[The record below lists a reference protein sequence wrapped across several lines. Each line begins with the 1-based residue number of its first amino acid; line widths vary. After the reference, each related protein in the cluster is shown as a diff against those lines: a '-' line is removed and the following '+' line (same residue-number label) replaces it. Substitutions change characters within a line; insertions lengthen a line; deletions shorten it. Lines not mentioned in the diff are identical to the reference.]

1 MTEVKTAEDSF
12 IGRLKENKQAIDSDI
27 AQYVDYLKTS
37 TKQQYSDG
45 SQLALDSYCSILT
58 RGGKRLRGALVM
70 EGYKM
75 CGGTNQAMILQ
86 AARAIEMIHAY
97 LLVFDDIQDRSL
109 TRRGGP
115 TVHVMLQKVFKDKHL
130 AETMATNGAL
140 LGCHA
145 AMMIL
150 ANLDAPAELRSN
162 VLSITNR
169 TLVVTV
175 HGQIADPFLQTSQ
188 SVTEQDILAMQDWKT
203 ATYTFL
209 NPLHVG
215 MVLAGADC
223 HATDG
228 ITPYAHALGQA
239 FQITDDIIGTFGDA
253 AKTGKG
259 TMDDIREGKQTL
271 LVHYALK
278 HGSSQDVQFLR
289 QQLGNTK
296 LTKANFT
303 KCQQI
308 LETSGALAY
317 AKGRTRVFAEQAI
330 ASLPSGDSLWS
341 KDGTK
346 FLKEMVLFVQE
357 RSA

>member
-1 MTEVKTAEDSF
+1 MEDDKT
-12 IGRLKENKQAIDSDI
+12 IIDTDI
-27 AQYVDYLKTS
+27 SLYVDYLKTS
-37 TKQQYSDG
+37 TKEQYSDG
-45 SQLALDSYCSILT
+45 SQLALDAYCSILT

-97 LLVFDDIQDRSL
+97 LLVIDDIQDRSL

-115 TVHVMLQKVFKDKHL
+115 TAHVMLQKVFKDKHL

-150 ANLDAPAELRSN
+150 ANLDAPAELRNN

-169 TLVVTV
+169 TLLVTV
-175 HGQIADPFLQTSQ
+175 HGQIADPLLKESPA
-188 SVTEQDILAMQDWKT
+188 VTENDILAMQDWKT

-271 LVHYALK
+271 LVHYTLK
-278 HGSSQDVQFLR
+278 HGSSKDAQFLR
-289 QQLGNTK
+289 QQLGNPK
-296 LTKANFT
+296 LTKVSFT

-308 LETSGALAY
+308 IETSGALAY
-317 AKGRTRVFAEQAI
+317 AKQQARYYAEQAI
-330 ASLPSGDSLWS
+330 ASLPAENSLWS
-341 KDGTK
+341 KEGAK
-346 FLKEMVLFVQE
+346 FLHDMALFVQE